1 MREKHGHLHGSNGVL
16 DLYGRRPSP
25 QLGNEIYDD
34 AEQPQRFYVHD
45 SDPVGLIDRVAV
57 SGWIVPAGIASALG
71 VVASALVGQLALGDI
86 PWIVS
91 APLFWLFCTSFCFM
105 GRRPAARLAMT
116 QTRLVSGRC
125 GACGHPIAAETSDL
139 GELLTCVEC
148 GARWKQWPRTTRT
161 PKEEF
166 AWQSRI
172 RGFSSPLEHLA
183 NSALMRPTMERIS
196 DRARA
201 VLRGVDRLK
210 VRQRQRV
217 VVVVGI
223 LAVVWIVHLFALI
236 SGFGFPFVQV
246 GLTSAFFSLWVVV
259 VLSGWAWPHEVRR
272 RLLASSLCPGCGH
285 ELASDGTSVLVACG
299 VCARTWSAPEV
310 GDDPMPPDPC
320 PKCGTER
327 AGSLWCKHCE
337 PHRLPKAGTPPPLP
351 DAAHPPCLACAYDT
365 SGTRGFC
372 PECGKHA
379 AGLPLDPERVQ
390 PSTSAEV
397 AMTGTF
403 AFKTPL
409 CARCLREL
417 PGHDRVCPRCG
428 VANGTVYR

>member
-1 MREKHGHLHGSNGVL
+1 MGGFAVGMLVSMLALGEIPRFIAVAAVFLFLVALSAL
-16 DLYGRRPSP
+16 GRRP
-25 QLGNEIYDD
+25 L
-34 AEQPQRFYVHD
+34 
-45 SDPVGLIDRVAV
+45 
-57 SGWIVPAGIASALG
+57 
-71 VVASALVGQLALGDI
+71 
-86 PWIVS
+86 
-91 APLFWLFCTSFCFM
+91 
-105 GRRPAARLAMT
+105 ARLAMT

-166 AWQSRI
+166 AWQTRI
-172 RGFSSPLEHLA
+172 RGLRSPMEHLA
-183 NSALMRPTMERIS
+183 SSALMRPTMERLS

-210 VRQRQRV
+210 VRHRQRV
-217 VVVVGI
+217 VIIVGI
-223 LAVVWIVHLFALI
+223 LAGAWIVHLLAL
-236 SGFGFPFVQV
+236 SAGFGIQFLQH
-246 GLTSAFFSLWVVV
+246 GLTAAICGAVGPAIFSW
-259 VLSGWAWPHEVRR
+259 WAWSHEVRR

-285 ELASDGTSVLVACG
+285 ELASDGASVLVACG
-299 VCARTWSAPEV
+299 VCARTWPAPEV
-310 GDDPMPPDPC
+310 GNDPIPPDPC

-327 AGSLWCKHCE
+327 AGSLWCGHCE
-337 PHRLPKAGTPPPLP
+337 PHRLAKAGTPPPLP
-351 DAAHPPCLACAYDT
+351 GLKHPPCLACAYDT

-397 AMTGTF
+397 ATTGTF

-409 CARCLREL
+409 CARCRREL
-417 PGHDRVCPRCG
+417 PGVDRSCQSCG
-428 VANGTVYR
+428 YVTGTVYA

>member
-1 MREKHGHLHGSNGVL
+1 V
-16 DLYGRRPSP
+16 YGRVPSP

-34 AEQPQRFYVHD
+34 DDQPRRFYAND
-45 SDPVGLIDRVAV
+45 SDPVGQSDRIAV
-57 SGWIVPAGIASALG
+57 SAWIVPTAITCMGGFAVGMLVSMLALGEIPEFVAVAAVFLFLVALSALG
-71 VVASALVGQLALGDI
+71 
-86 PWIVS
+86 
-91 APLFWLFCTSFCFM
+91 
-105 GRRPAARLAMT
+105 RRPLARVAMT

-125 GACGHPIAAETSDL
+125 GACAHPLAAESSDP
-139 GELLTCVEC
+139 GERLTCVEC

-172 RGFSSPLEHLA
+172 RGTRAPLEHLA

-201 VLRGVDRLK
+201 ILRGVDRLK
-210 VRQRQRV
+210 VRQRQR
-217 VVVVGI
+217 
-223 LAVVWIVHLFALI
+223 AVVMGGVLVGAWIVHFFGLI
-236 SGFGFPFVQV
+236 SGFGYPPLQF
-246 GLTSAFFSLWVVV
+246 GLTGAVCSIVVLTA
-259 VLSGWAWPHEVRR
+259 LSGWVWPHEVRR

-285 ELASDGTSVLVACG
+285 ELASDGTSVFVACG
-299 VCARTWSAPEV
+299 VCARTWPAPEV
-310 GDDPMPPDPC
+310 GNDPIPPDPC

-351 DAAHPPCLACAYDT
+351 GAEHPPCLACAYDA

-397 AMTGTF
+397 ATTGTF

-409 CARCLREL
+409 CARCRREL